1 MCNKRHKLL
10 NLVHSLFNRVSLRT
24 TLLIYVIVPLALAL
38 AFTGHMALS
47 VLEKNIEKG
56 MQRDLELI
64 AQAIQLPLSYA
75 LERGETKAIYSALD
89 SAFSIG
95 EIYSAS
101 LFDQNGDEVALAG
114 TLESEP
120 QSEKLSDLIDE
131 GEEHGG
137 YGDVAGREVYSHFIP
152 LFDSG
157 GKVNGMLQL
166 TRKKSDIT
174 NYIRTIRMQGQLVLG
189 LSLLIMTILVLF
201 GQQRALGKYI
211 QNLITS
217 MSRVAR
223 GDRKHRFQLQGPKE
237 IVAIGTQFNHML
249 DSIEGAQ
256 EEIKQRRRKQEILQ
270 EKLRKSEKLAAVGRL
285 SAGIAHELGTP
296 LSIVTARAQRALR
309 KKDLSQDLKTTFTS
323 IRGEV
328 SRMEYIIRQLLDF
341 SRSSS
346 LQKRPVTLSM
356 VARSALAG
364 ISEEAK
370 KQEVLLE
377 AGGEQGEN
385 SILMDPVR
393 IEQVLVNLLRNAV
406 QAAANGQVILSW
418 GLDDG
423 WAWYQV
429 EDSGPGID
437 EDIRPRLFEP
447 FFTTKN
453 VGSGTGLGLSVAH
466 GIIEEHQ
473 GKIET
478 GQSRLGGA
486 CFRVFLPAYNSKQTA
501 EKAYPA
507 INDNQT

>member
-1 MCNKRHKLL
+1 MASLDNQAFNVYIRHMCNKKPKFLKHI
-10 NLVHSLFNRVSLRT
+10 HSAFNRVSLRA

-38 AFTGHMALS
+38 GFTGHMALS

-64 AQAIQLPLSYA
+64 AKAIQLPLSYA
-75 LERGETKAIYSALD
+75 LERDESKAIYTALD

-95 EIYSAS
+95 EIYSAY
-101 LFDQNGDEVALAG
+101 LYDQDGKEIALAG
-114 TLESEP
+114 SLESEP
-120 QSEKLSDLIDE
+120 QSEKLTDLIDE

-137 YGDVAGREVYSHFIP
+137 YGDVAGKEVYSHFIP

-166 TRKKSDIT
+166 TRKESDFI
-174 NYIRTIRMQGQLVLG
+174 NYIRTIRIQGQIVLG
-189 LSLLIMTILVLF
+189 LSLLIMTGLVLF
-201 GQQRALGKYI
+201 GQHRALGRHI

-217 MSRVAR
+217 MSRVAG
-223 GDRKHRFQLQGPKE
+223 GDRKHRFKLQGPKE
-237 IVAIGTQFNHML
+237 IVAIGSQFNHML
-249 DSIEGAQ
+249 DSIEIAQ

-270 EKLRKSEKLAAVGRL
+270 EKLRRSEKLAAIGRL

-296 LSIVTARAQRALR
+296 LSIVTAKAQRALR
-309 KKDLSQDLKTTFTS
+309 KQDLSQDTKSTLTS

-346 LQKRPVTLSM
+346 LQKKPVSQSM
-356 VARSALAG
+356 LARSALAG
-364 ISEEAK
+364 IAEDAEK
-370 KQEVLLE
+370 LQVQLE
-377 AGGEQGEN
+377 TRGRQGET
-385 SILMDPVR
+385 SILVDPVR
-393 IEQVLVNLLRNAV
+393 IEQTLVNLLRNAV
-406 QAAANGQVILSW
+406 QAAAHGKVILSW
-418 GLDDG
+418 GLDNG

-437 EDIRPRLFEP
+437 EELKSRIFEP

-453 VGSGTGLGLSVAH
+453 VGAGTGLGLSVAH

-473 GKIET
+473 GRIEA
-478 GQSRLGGA
+478 GKSSLGGA
-486 CFRVFLPAYNSKQTA
+486 CFRIFLPGENSK
-501 EKAYPA
+501 
-507 INDNQT
+507 